1 MEVAASTEAALATGA
16 DTVVVGAFTD
26 EGVAHDFGDQALE
39 GLLDRGEARRAF
51 KHLAVVH
58 DGQRR
63 VILAGLGAR
72 ECFGPEQA
80 RAVAAAALDRA
91 GELGTQAL
99 CWELPHHVG
108 DEIAG
113 GLVEGTLLRAYR
125 FTRYRPARD
134 ADRLPQRLLV
144 SAHHDVS
151 AAVLAAGIV
160 ARAQNRA
167 RDLANTPGNDLP
179 PGALAE
185 YAQQTA
191 ERLPALT
198 VRTLDEEAIRAAG
211 MGAFA
216 AVAQGSAQ
224 AARLI
229 EIRYEPPG
237 AAGPLLGFVGKS
249 VTFDSGGLSLKPPRT
264 MFGMKFD
271 MAGGAAVLEAIAAVA
286 ELELPVRILGV
297 LGATEN
303 LPDGRAVKPGDI
315 VRAMD
320 GTTVEVNNT
329 DAEGRLILADCLLH
343 ARAGGAER
351 LVDVATLTGGVVTA
365 LGSVHAGLFTSDEG
379 LAERMQA
386 AAARSGELIWRL
398 PLHPEYARMVHG
410 RYAQLTNLAERS
422 EAQAIVGAEFLHHFA
437 GEIPWAHLDIAGM
450 SDDVPRPYFAPKLA
464 TGFGVRLLVEL
475 ARAFA
480 D

>member
-1 MEVAASTEAALATGA
+1 MEVAATTQAALATGA
-16 DTVVVGAFTD
+16 DTVVVGVFSD
-26 EGVAHDFGDQALE
+26 EGVAHDFGDGTLE
-39 GLLDRGEARRAF
+39 RLLDRGEARRSF
-51 KHLAVVH
+51 RHLAVVH
-58 DGQRR
+58 DGERR
-63 VILAGLGAR
+63 VILAGLGAP
-72 ECFGPEQA
+72 EHLGAEQA
-80 RAVAAAALDRA
+80 RAVAAAVLDRA
-91 GELGTQAL
+91 TELGTQAL

-134 ADRLPQRLLV
+134 EDRLPKRLLL
-144 SAHHDVS
+144 SAHHDVGPAVRS
-151 AAVLAAGIV
+151 AEIV
-160 ARAQNRA
+160 TRAQNRA
-167 RDLANTPGNDLP
+167 RDLANTAPNDLP
-179 PGALAE
+179 PSALAR
-185 YAQQTA
+185 YARATA
-191 ERLPALT
+191 ERLPALA
-198 VRTLDEEAIRAAG
+198 VRTLDEDAIRSAG

-224 AARLI
+224 TAQLI
-229 EIRYEPPG
+229 EIRYEPPN
-237 AAGPLLGFVGKS
+237 AAGPLLGFIGKS

-264 MFGMKFD
+264 MFGMKID

-303 LPDGRAVKPGDI
+303 LPGGRAVKPGDI

-320 GTTVEVNNT
+320 GTTIEVNNT

-365 LGSVHAGLFTSDEG
+365 LGSVHAGLFSSDDTF
-379 LAERMQA
+379 AERVQA

-410 RYAQLTNLAERS
+410 RYAQLTNMAERS

-437 GEIPWAHLDIAGM
+437 GDLPWAHLDIAGM
-450 SDDVPRPYFAPKLA
+450 SDDVPRPYFAAKLA

-475 ARAFA
+475 AGAFA
-480 D
+480 G